1 MKKSKKFEYIKVFCL
16 KDVMFVMR
24 RRKLHFTKKR
34 RFCKFTCEQLR
45 YYDEI
50 KNVCVIRFL

>member
-1 MKKSKKFEYIKVFCL
+1 MKKSKKFEYIKVYCL
-16 KDVMFVMR
+16 KDVLFVMGR
-24 RRKLHFTKKR
+24 KKLHFTKKR
-34 RFCKFTCEQLR
+34 RFSKSPHVQLR